1 MRISRQRFDRIVQQA
16 INRIPEEFRA
26 HLDNMIIA
34 VQPRPSA
41 ELLEEMGFE
50 PDEPLLGLYTG
61 IPLTERSALEPPL
74 YPDEILLF
82 QEPLQEM
89 CADASELEREIEIT
103 VVHEVAHYLGIDEDR
118 LSELGYA

>member
-1 MRISRQRFDRIVQQA
+1 MKISRRSFDQIVQQA
-16 INRIPEEFRA
+16 ISRIPEEFRA
-26 HLDNMIIA
+26 HLDNMIIT
-34 VQPRPSA
+34 VQTRPSPV
-41 ELLEEMGFE
+41 LLEEMGYD

-74 YPDEILLF
+74 YPDVIYLF

-89 CADASELEREIEIT
+89 CTDPQELEREIEIT

-118 LSELGYA
+118 LTELGYD